1 MCAGTARIGSMRV
14 VPKLPGSVFY
24 EDRPGMSTGPPVFGV
39 QTQKLP
45 STGSCVCVW
54 LRCVWLRLDP
64 FCVCCVCV
72 WLRSAFGGSAFACV
86 WVRFCVCC
94 VYHFCVWASCAPFCV
109 WHDPAFAFGCVCV
122 WLRLGHPAF
131 GCVWRS
137 QHSPGRIASWL
148 AFWLCGAGI
157 HSARQPDSQGEN

>member
-54 LRCVWLRLDP
+54 LRLRSAAFGVSKHRILRLHVSA
-64 FCVCCVCV
+64 FAAGCVCV
-72 WLRSAFGGSAFACV
+72 WLRLRLAAFGWTCV
-86 WVRFCVCC
+86 WLRLRLAGPAFG
-94 VYHFCVWASCAPFCV
+94 CVWLDLRLA
-109 WHDPAFAFGCVCV
+109 AFAFGCVCV
-122 WLRLGHPAF
+122 WLDLRLAAF
-131 GCVWRS
+131 G
-137 QHSPGRIASWL
+137 
-148 AFWLCGAGI
+148 
-157 HSARQPDSQGEN
+157 